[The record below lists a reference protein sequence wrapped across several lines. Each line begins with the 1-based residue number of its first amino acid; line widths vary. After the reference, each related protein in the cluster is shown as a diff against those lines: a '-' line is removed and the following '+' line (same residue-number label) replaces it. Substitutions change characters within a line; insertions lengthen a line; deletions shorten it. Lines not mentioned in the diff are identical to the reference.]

1 MGDTLTFFFRR
12 KDERD
17 ERDERDG
24 SARLTEVASTRKIF
38 LAFPDDCRT
47 PGHPDAA
54 TKKKHQAVTRLRDT
68 RASRGSR
75 GVLRR
80 DRGRVRAYL
89 AVVPRRGVVLLPLE
103 RLRRVRV
110 PLGHGVPRLLGL
122 LGRALTKVPARIS
135 RGRAGSG
142 PHPPR
147 ERASTPRE
155 KSPRVRDRRTTSAG
169 SRRKGPR
176 RARARWRNGVVFA
189 VVVVVVTA
197 SYSSSSEVRF
207 RRFVNHVTKSSYRD
221 PRKCEVLNCRFGES
235 AKSRENLRG
244 ARLPKSFLSRS
255 PRGVPHSGEAHDPRF
270 ERRSR
275 STREFCADAFRRPGA
290 RKDRDARR
298 WRRSRAR

>member
-1 MGDTLTFFFRR
+1 VGNTLTFFFRR
-12 KDERD
+12 KD

-189 VVVVVVTA
+189 VVVVVVTG
-197 SYSSSSEVRF
+197 VIFFFF
-207 RRFVNHVTKSSYRD
+207 RSAVSTFR
-221 PRKCEVLNCRFGES
+221 ES
-235 AKSRENLRG
+235 
-244 ARLPKSFLSRS
+244 
-255 PRGVPHSGEAHDPRF
+255 
-270 ERRSR
+270 
-275 STREFCADAFRRPGA
+275 
-290 RKDRDARR
+290 
-298 WRRSRAR
+298 